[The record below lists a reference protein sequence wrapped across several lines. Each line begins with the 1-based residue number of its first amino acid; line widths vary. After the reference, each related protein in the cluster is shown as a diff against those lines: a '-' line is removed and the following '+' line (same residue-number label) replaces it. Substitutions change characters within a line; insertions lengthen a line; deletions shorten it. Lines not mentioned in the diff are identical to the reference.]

1 MISNARN
8 LEDHEEVKVAGG
20 SVQVVAL
27 AAKPASEHLLAGLV
41 VILFL
46 RILETTR
53 TTLPS

>member
-1 MISNARN
+1 MIANARN

-27 AAKPASEHLLAGLV
+27 AAKPTSEHLLAGLV

-46 RILETTR
+46 
-53 TTLPS
+53 